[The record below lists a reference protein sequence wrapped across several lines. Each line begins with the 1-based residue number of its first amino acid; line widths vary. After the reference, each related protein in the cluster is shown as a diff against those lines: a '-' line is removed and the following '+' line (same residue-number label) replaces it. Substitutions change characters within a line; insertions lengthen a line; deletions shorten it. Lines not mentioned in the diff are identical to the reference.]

1 MRTLA
6 IANQKGGSAKTTTAV
21 TLAAALGE
29 RGRRVLLLDLDPQA
43 SASQWY
49 GVTPAG
55 RGLLDVLVG
64 EGPLA
69 ALVQPTGAPGVALVP
84 ASTWL
89 VGVEKALAGEVG
101 AETLLRGHLAALPA
115 DRWDD
120 LVIDCPPTLGLL
132 TVNALAAVQALL
144 VPVEAHVM
152 ALQGLAQLLQTVEV
166 VQARLNP
173 ALTLAGI
180 LACRVHAHTRHA
192 QEVVE
197 ELRRR
202 FGDLVYQGVIR
213 DNVRLAECP
222 SFGCPITQYAPR
234 SPGAADYRA
243 LAAELLQRQGEVP
256 HGPAQAPH
264 DRHQPARRRRA

>member
-21 TLAAALGE
+21 NLAAALGE
-29 RGRRVLLLDLDPQA
+29 RGCRVLLLDLDPQA
-43 SASQWY
+43 SASHWY
-49 GVTPAG
+49 GITDAG

-64 EGPLA
+64 HGTLA
-69 ALVQPTGAPGVALVP
+69 ALVQPTRTAGVEIVP

-89 VGVEKALAGEVG
+89 VGVEKALAGEIG
-101 AETLLRGHLAALPA
+101 AETLLRRHLETLPA
-115 DRWDD
+115 DRWAY
-120 LVIDCPPTLGLL
+120 VVVDCPPTLGLL
-132 TVNALAAVQALL
+132 TVNALAAVQTVL

-173 ALTLAGI
+173 ALTIAGL
-180 LACRVHAHTRHA
+180 LACRVHARTRHA

-202 FGDLVYQGVIR
+202 FGDLVYHVVIR

-222 SFGCPITQYAPR
+222 SFGCPITNYAPR
-234 SPGAADYRA
+234 SPGAEDYRA
-243 LAAELLQRQGEVP
+243 LAAELLQRQGDVP
-256 HGPAQAPH
+256 YGQGQTPH
-264 DRHQPARRRRA
+264 DRPQSSRRRRP